1 MLKMKIFQTILLIP
15 VLLSCAQK
23 SKDLPAANTVI
34 IPAEPS
40 KFGVREDCYKDR
52 QTIKIVGT
60 SLAKVLKAGR
70 FGILDCYEL
79 GDLYQPCMLPDWAV
93 EGTEVKVSGVVKAV
107 FENERRAGTP
117 FLINEIN
124 KP

>member
-1 MLKMKIFQTILLIP
+1 MAVNQNSNSYTFIFAIIL
-15 VLLSCAQK
+15 VA
-23 SKDLPAANTVI
+23 
-34 IPAEPS
+34 
-40 KFGVREDCYKDR
+40 
-52 QTIKIVGT
+52 IVGT

>member
-23 SKDLPAANTVI
+23 SNDLPAATTVI

-40 KFGVREDCYKDR
+40 EFGVREDCYKDR

-60 SLAKVLKAGR
+60 SSAKVIKAGR

>member
-1 MLKMKIFQTILLIP
+1 MKIFLTILLIP
-15 VLLSCAQK
+15 LLFSCAQK
-23 SKDLPAANTVI
+23 SKDLPVADTSI

-40 KFGVREDCYKDR
+40 KFAVREDCYKDR
-52 QTIKIVGT
+52 QTVKIVYKKM
-60 SLAKVLKAGR
+60 AKVLKAGKY
-70 FGILDCYEL
+70 GILDCFEL

-93 EGTEVKVSGVVKAV
+93 EGTEVKVSGLIKAV